1 MKDKKYLN
9 TIIVVVSVILIIELL
24 VLAFVINNKTEA
36 TTSEENNINNAQ
48 EAEIKEEVI
57 IVEQATET
65 IRPLEEEIDV
75 SQVDGF
81 YIKVNY
87 EANVV
92 TIYIKDD
99 EGNYTRP
106 YKVMICST
114 GTSTPTSGVY
124 KVSDRAKW
132 GMMVGRV
139 WAQYY
144 TRISGAILFH
154 SVPYTS
160 KSPNTLEYWE
170 YDKLGTT
177 ASAGCVRLT
186 VEDAKWIYDNCKP
199 GTQVEFYADADP
211 GPLGKPEALKI
222 SNVSEELRCW
232 DPTDTD
238 VNNPWNF

>member
-1 MKDKKYLN
+1 MSEKKYLN
-9 TIIVVVSVILIIELL
+9 TIIVVVSVVLIAELAILG
-24 VLAFVINNKTEA
+24 VVMNQKTEA
-36 TTSEENNINNAQ
+36 ATSDEVNNSQ
-48 EAEIKEEVI
+48 EIEIIEEVTEEP
-57 IVEQATET
+57 VVET
-65 IRPLEEEIDV
+65 IKPLEQEIDV

-92 TIYIKDD
+92 TIYIKDE

-106 YKVMICST
+106 YKVMVCST
-114 GTSTPTSGVY
+114 GTSTPKSGVY

-160 KSPNTLEYWE
+160 KSPDTLEYWE

-222 SNVSEELRCW
+222 SNVSEELRGW
-232 DPTDTD
+232 DPTDID
-238 VNNPWNF
+238 VNNPWNY